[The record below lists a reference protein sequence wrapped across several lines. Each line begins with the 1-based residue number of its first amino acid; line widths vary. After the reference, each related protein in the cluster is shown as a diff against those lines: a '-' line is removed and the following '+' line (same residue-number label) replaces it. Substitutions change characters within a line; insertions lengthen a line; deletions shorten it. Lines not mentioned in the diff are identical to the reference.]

1 MQNKS
6 ENKSFYRDVFTEGD
20 NLKLSNNDTL
30 NNQ

>member
-20 NLKLSNNDTL
+20 NQKFSKNDTR
-30 NNQ
+30 NIQ